1 MTDLFWK
8 WSYRCSILETQTE
21 CKGGG
26 GTFTT
31 SELQGSGG
39 DQYYIVTA
47 INGTVEGNTIT
58 ALLPPN
64 SLGFENDNKLSAPSG
79 VPFLNVGS
87 HKITGIAFLTNNDPP
102 TRENLNL
109 LCSNFI
115 DDKVG
120 YMYQF
125 MGPNNLELLNT
136 VYSASQTGDVGPV

>member
-1 MTDLFWK
+1 MTDLLWNWRYK
-8 WSYRCSILETQTE
+8 CSIIETQTE

-39 DQYYIVTA
+39 DQYYLVTG
-47 INGTVEGNTIT
+47 ITGTVEGNEIT
-58 ALLPPN
+58 SLLPPK

-79 VPFLNVGS
+79 VPFLNAAS

-102 TRENLNL
+102 TKENLNL

-115 DDKVG
+115 DNQVG
-120 YMYQF
+120 YMYQL

-136 VYSASQTGDVGPV
+136 VYSASQVGDVAPV

>member
-1 MTDLFWK
+1 VTDLLWN
-8 WSYRCSILETQTE
+8 WSYKCSILETQSE

-39 DQYYIVTA
+39 DQYYLVTGMT
-47 INGTVEGNTIT
+47 GTVEGKTIT
-58 ALLPPN
+58 SLLPPK

-79 VPFLNVGS
+79 VPFLNIGS

-102 TRENLNL
+102 TEENLNL
-109 LCSNFI
+109 LCSNYI

-120 YMYQF
+120 YMYQIA
-125 MGPNNLELLNT
+125 GPDNLELLNT
-136 VYSASQTGDVGPV
+136 AYSATLVGDVGPV